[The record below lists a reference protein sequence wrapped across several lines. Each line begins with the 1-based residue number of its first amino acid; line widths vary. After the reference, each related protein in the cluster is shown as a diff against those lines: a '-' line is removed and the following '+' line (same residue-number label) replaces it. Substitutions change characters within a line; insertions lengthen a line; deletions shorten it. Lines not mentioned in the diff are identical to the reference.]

1 MLVDLEQKAE
11 LAKHAKKAL
20 MVRASKKRTNDRGIG
35 EKSSFFSEKKRKI
48 PKDISANKLKLPKK
62 GLNAQGFYFS
72 NQILYPQNSA
82 VPFSVYSN
90 YFIYKEINYHIITI
104 TNAYM

>member
-35 EKSSFFSEKKRKI
+35 EKSSFFFRKEKENTQR
-48 PKDISANKLKLPKK
+48 
-62 GLNAQGFYFS
+62 YFS
-72 NQILYPQNSA
+72 Q
-82 VPFSVYSN
+82 
-90 YFIYKEINYHIITI
+90 
-104 TNAYM
+104 